1 VSGLY
6 NVNLNNTADDFNHS
20 KIHVRT
26 LADKVAKRTVYYK
39 IKRFFDIVFSL
50 ILMIITA
57 PFVPIIAAIIFID
70 DPHGSP
76 IFVQNR
82 VGKDG
87 KIFKLY
93 KFRTMFVNAEDRLD
107 EVRSLNEKD
116 GPVFKIRKDP
126 RVTRVGGVLR
136 KISIDELPQLVNI
149 LKGDMSIVG
158 PRPNLPSEVAEYTVQ
173 QRQRLLVT
181 PGLTCTWQ
189 ASPDR
194 DSIPFEVWMKM
205 DLEYINKQN
214 FLLDIKIIFQT
225 FYAVLAAQG
234 N

>member
-1 VSGLY
+1 
-6 NVNLNNTADDFNHS
+6 
-20 KIHVRT
+20 
-26 LADKVAKRTVYYK
+26 
-39 IKRFFDIVFSL
+39 
-50 ILMIITA
+50 MIITA

-158 PRPNLPSEVAEYTVQ
+158 PRPNLPSEVAEYTAQ